1 MKTITIPKSFGY
13 PTVDIVVNNMK
24 HTLRSGEEIS
34 VEDHIAEVIENAIA
48 LAPKQVMNKSR
59 LAQRID
65 GTIEEITEG
74 DLAGISAIS
83 HSALSNCK
91 SLIRISIPNTVT
103 SIGTYAFDWCTN
115 LKSVYLPETPPAL
128 GVGSFGNIHKD
139 CVFYCKSQASLN
151 AYKAA
156 TNWSTLTG
164 TYTFKVES

>member
-1 MKTITIPKSFGY
+1 MKTITIPKRFGY
-13 PTVDIVVNNMK
+13 PTVDIYINGK
-24 HTLRSGEEIS
+24 AYTFKSGEEIT
-34 VEDHIAEVIENAIA
+34 VDDNVADIIENAIA
-48 LAPKQVMNKSR
+48 LAPKQGMNKSKF
-59 LAQRID
+59 AKRID

-74 DLAGISAIS
+74 DLTGISAIS

-91 SLIRISIPNTVT
+91 NLINISIPNTVT

-115 LKSVYLPETPPAL
+115 LKSVYLPEIPPAL

-139 CVFYCKSQASLN
+139 CIFYCKSQESLN

-164 TYTFKVES
+164 TYTFKVEA

>member
-1 MKTITIPKSFGY
+1 MKTITIPKRFGY
-13 PTVDIVVNNMK
+13 PTVDIYINNK
-24 HTLRSGEEIS
+24 TYTLKSGEPIT
-34 VEDHIAEVIENAIA
+34 VDDNVAAIIENAIA
-48 LAPKQVMNKSR
+48 LAPKQGMNKSR

-115 LKSVYLPETPPAL
+115 MKSVYLPEIPPAL

-139 CVFYCKSQASLN
+139 CIFYCNSQESLN

-164 TYTFKVES
+164 TYTFKVEG